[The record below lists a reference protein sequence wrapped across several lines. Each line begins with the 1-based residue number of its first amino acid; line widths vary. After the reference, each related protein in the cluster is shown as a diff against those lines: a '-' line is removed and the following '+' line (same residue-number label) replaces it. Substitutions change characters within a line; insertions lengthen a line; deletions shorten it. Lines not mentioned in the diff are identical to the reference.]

1 MYCVSLLPL
10 MYSLRVY
17 KAFTSDRNRNS
28 DFTHWNFKSKLSPP
42 LGASESAVT
51 AGVLHQGEPCNR
63 GSSCSGGGSSL
74 PGPLVRVA
82 ACHRFSGP
90 ARASSKVRCVLR
102 QLVSPLLGQVDQR
115 SARCRLCF
123 HGSLPPSALGCT
135 VAFTHDM
142 RRFNRRA
149 LAYTQTNT
157 HTLLSHL
164 LQHLVFASV
173 LRKNKK
179 SLFLEAVRK
188 IWKDLKI

>member
-1 MYCVSLLPL
+1 MLLYCVSPLLL
-10 MYSLRVY
+10 MSSLAVY
-17 KAFTSDRNRNS
+17 KADKNRNS
-28 DFTHWNFKSKLSPP
+28 DFTHWKFKSKLSPP
-42 LGASESAVT
+42 LGASDSAVT
-51 AGVLHQGEPCNR
+51 TGELHQGESCNR
-63 GSSCSGGGSSL
+63 GSSCGGGSGGSL

-90 ARASSKVRCVLR
+90 ARASSKVRCVPR

-142 RRFNRRA
+142 CRFNRRA
-149 LAYTQTNT
+149 LAYAQTNT

-164 LQHLVFASV
+164 LQHFVFTSV
-173 LRKNKK
+173 LKNK
-179 SLFLEAVRK
+179 STLFWVWAV
-188 IWKDLKI
+188 